1 MTGIVATAATVVA
14 GGFLLPQIIR
24 VVRSG
29 DVAGVSPV
37 WAGFGLVT
45 NLAWVLYLGRNGIW
59 AAVLAPGLAVLAYG
73 VTLGVLR
80 GRGGGPWALASVAYA
95 SVLAGLGAGAGMAG
109 IALFLVI
116 APGVQLVPAVAA
128 AYRSRCPSG
137 LSPVTWA
144 LSLAEAGL
152 WGLYGWMVADPA
164 LVGYGVV
171 TSGGSLLVLARL
183 ALLAPRVRLVSS
195 RA

>member
-1 MTGIVATAATVVA
+1 VTGFVATAATVLA
-14 GGFLLPQIIR
+14 GGFLLPQIVR

-37 WAGFGLVT
+37 WAGLGLVT

-59 AAVLAPGLAVLAYG
+59 GAVLAPAVAVLAYG
-73 VTLGVLR
+73 TTLGVIR
-80 GRGGGPWALASVAYA
+80 DKAGPWAKVSVAYA
-95 SVLAGLGAGAGMAG
+95 AVLAGMAAGGGLAG
-109 IALFLVI
+109 ISLFLILAPVI
-116 APGVQLVPAVAA
+116 QLAPAVAA

-137 LSPVTWA
+137 LSPATWA

-152 WGLYGWMVADPA
+152 WGIYGWMVADTA
-164 LVGYGVV
+164 LVGYGLV
-171 TSGGSLLVLARL
+171 TSAGSLLVLFRL
-183 ALLAPRVRLVSS
+183 AVLAPRVALASG

>member
-59 AAVLAPGLAVLAYG
+59 AAVLAPGIAVLAYG

-80 GRGGGPWALASVAYA
+80 GRGGPWALASVAYSA
-95 SVLAGLGAGAGMAG
+95 VLAGLVAAAGMAG

-183 ALLAPRVRLVSS
+183 ALLAPRVRLASS

>member
-1 MTGIVATAATVVA
+1 VTGFIATAATVLA

-29 DVAGVSPV
+29 DIAGVSPA

-59 AAVLAPGLAVLAYG
+59 GAVLAPGVAVLAYG
-73 VTLGVLR
+73 TTLGVIR
-80 GRGGGPWALASVAYA
+80 GRAGPWAKFSVVYA
-95 SVLAGLGAGAGMAG
+95 AVLAGLAAGAGLAG
-109 IALFLVI
+109 VALFLILAPVI
-116 APGVQLVPAVAA
+116 QLAPAVAA
-128 AYRSRCPSG
+128 AYRSRFPSG

-144 LSLAEAGL
+144 LSLAEAAL
-152 WGLYGWMVADPA
+152 WGVYGWMVADTA
-164 LVGYGVV
+164 LVGYGLV
-171 TSGGSLLVLARL
+171 TSAGSLLVLFRL
-183 ALLAPRVRLVSS
+183 AGLAPRVVLVSS

>member
-1 MTGIVATAATVVA
+1 MTGIVATAATVLA
-14 GGFLLPQIIR
+14 GGFLLPQIVR

-59 AAVLAPGLAVLAYG
+59 GAVVAPGLAVLAYG
-73 VTLGVLR
+73 TTLGVIR
-80 GRGGGPWALASVAYA
+80 GRGGPWATASVAYA
-95 SVLAGLGAGAGMAG
+95 AVLAGLVAAAGMAG
-109 IALFLVI
+109 IALFLVM
-116 APGVQLVPAVAA
+116 APVVQLAPAVAA

-137 LSPVTWA
+137 LSPATWA
-144 LSLAEAGL
+144 LSVAEAGL
-152 WGLYGWMVADPA
+152 WGIYGWKVADPA
-164 LVGYGVV
+164 LVGYGLV
-171 TSGGSLLVLARL
+171 TSGGSLLVLVRV
-183 ALLAPRVRLVSS
+183 ALLPPRVRLASG

>member
-1 MTGIVATAATVVA
+1 MTGIVAAAGTVLA

-59 AAVLAPGLAVLAYG
+59 GAVIAPGLAVLAYG
-73 VTLGVLR
+73 ITLGVIR
-80 GRGGGPWALASVAYA
+80 GRGGPWAMASVAYA
-95 SVLAGLGAGAGMAG
+95 AVLAGLVAGAGMAG
-109 IALFLVI
+109 IALFLVM
-116 APGVQLVPAVAA
+116 APVVQLAPAVAA

-137 LSPVTWA
+137 LSPATWA
-144 LSLAEAGL
+144 LSVVEAGL
-152 WGLYGWMVADPA
+152 WGVYGWMVADPA

-171 TSGGSLLVLARL
+171 TSGGSLLVLVRL
-183 ALLAPRVRLVSS
+183 ALLAPRVRLALG